1 VAAATPPPPS
11 IPTPAAP
18 ATSVPSGQNSSLT
31 KLLYIFLGL
40 IALGLILGMATCFY
54 VAYRVK
60 RKAEEVVSSARQE
73 MKQAGG
79 LGGMANVGQPAP
91 KACPALD
98 PAQVEANKKSDA
110 AATIPLKQGLTLA
123 RVWTT
128 KQGDVESLLQLS
140 QMDADS
146 VTMNGSAPRPN
157 ASNATGTRTVCR
169 TAMLNASKYMTVY
182 GSTASRLVTDVSM
195 FTMPLNV
202 YNSLKSNQPAELAY
216 VDVEDRGM
224 GRQLETVRQGGT
236 LTRVEAGQVPFTAI
250 VNGQQVSLP
259 AIHGR
264 GKFGDQTTDIYFL
277 DDPNIPLTLDFHMNE
292 EKFELKVVKI
302 SFPVESKMEQ
312 QLKDTGKVEVYGI
325 YFDTA
330 SATIRPES
338 EPVLKEI
345 ADVMKKNPD
354 WKLRVDGH
362 TDNIG
367 GDASNLV
374 LSNKRAAAVK
384 QALVERYEIEG
395 ARLTTAGYGAS
406 RPKATNDTIEGR
418 ALNRRVEL
426 VRE

>member
-1 VAAATPPPPS
+1 M
-11 IPTPAAP
+11 
-18 ATSVPSGQNSSLT
+18 
-31 KLLYIFLGL
+31 
-40 IALGLILGMATCFY
+40 GMATCFY

-60 RKAEEVVSSARQE
+60 RKAEEVVSTAKQE
-73 MKQAGG
+73 MKQGG
-79 LGGMANVGQPAP
+79 LGALGNLGQGTPQGEPAP
-91 KACPALD
+91 ASCPPLD
-98 PAQVEANKKSDA
+98 PAQVEANKKSDP
-110 AATIPLKQGLTLA
+110 AATVPLKQGLTLA

-146 VTMNGSAPRPN
+146 VTMNGSAPRASGGN
-157 ASNATGTRTVCR
+157 ANGTRTVCR

-182 GSTASRLVTDVSM
+182 GATAARLVTDVSM
-195 FTMPLNV
+195 FTMPMNV
-202 YNSLKSNQPAELAY
+202 YNALKSNQPAELAY
-216 VDVEDRGM
+216 VDVETRG
-224 GRQLETVRQGGT
+224 GNRQLETVKQGGT
-236 LTRVEAGQVPFTAI
+236 LTRVESGQVPFTAI

-259 AIHGR
+259 AIHAR
-264 GKFGDQTTDIYFL
+264 GKLGDQTTDIYFL

-302 SFPVESKMEQ
+302 SYPVESKMEQ
-312 QLKDTGKVEVYGI
+312 QLKDTGKVEIYGI

-345 ADVMKKNPD
+345 ADVMTKNPT
-354 WKLRVDGH
+354 WKLKVDGH

-367 GDASNLV
+367 GDAANLI

-384 QALVERYEIEG
+384 QALVDRYQIDG
-395 ARLTTAGYGAS
+395 DRLTTAGYGAS

-426 VRE
+426 EKE

>member
-1 VAAATPPPPS
+1 MT
-11 IPTPAAP
+11 
-18 ATSVPSGQNSSLT
+18 
-31 KLLYIFLGL
+31 LLWVFLGL
-40 IALGLILGMATCFY
+40 IALGLIMGMATCFY

-60 RKAEEVVSSARQE
+60 RKAEEIVSTAKQE

-79 LGGMANVGQPAP
+79 LSGGLGKLANMGTPAA
-91 KACPALD
+91 KSCPPLD
-98 PAQVEANKKSDA
+98 PAQVEVNKTSDA

-157 ASNATGTRTVCR
+157 GGNSTGTRTVCR

-182 GSTASRLVTDVSM
+182 GATAARLVPDVSM
-195 FTMPLNV
+195 FTMPMNV
-202 YNSLKSNQPAELAY
+202 YNALKSNQPAEFTY
-216 VDVEDRGM
+216 VGVNEDTPGYQR
-224 GRQLETVRQGGT
+224 ETERKGGT
-236 LTRVEAGQVPFTAI
+236 LTRVEPEQVPFTAI

-259 AIHGR
+259 AIHARGR
-264 GKFGDQTTDIYFL
+264 LGDQTTDVYFL
-277 DDPNIPLTLDFHMNE
+277 DDPNVPVTLDFHMNE
-292 EKFELKVVKI
+292 DKFELKVVKI

-345 ADVMKKNPD
+345 ADVMTKNPT
-354 WKLRVDGH
+354 WKLKVDGH

-367 GDASNLV
+367 GDVYNLD
-374 LSNKRAAAVK
+374 LSKKRAAAVK
-384 QALVERYEIEG
+384 QALVEQYQIDG
-395 ARLTTAGYGAS
+395 DRLSTAGYGAS

-426 VRE
+426 EKE